1 MTRVDTAREAGL
13 YFRGGPQKKQLDGNT
28 GLDGVR
34 SSSANK
40 LYLGGTNTSRRR
52 HKNVKSVLFFR
63 VNRTFRVC
71 VLLFTWTQPTPSPSC
86 APCQGSTKQK
96 LEKRNE
102 VKLR

>member
-71 VLLFTWTQPTPSPSC
+71 VFCCLHGRNQRP
-86 APCQGSTKQK
+86 APAAHLAKDPQSRSWRSGM
-96 LEKRNE
+96 R
-102 VKLR
+102 